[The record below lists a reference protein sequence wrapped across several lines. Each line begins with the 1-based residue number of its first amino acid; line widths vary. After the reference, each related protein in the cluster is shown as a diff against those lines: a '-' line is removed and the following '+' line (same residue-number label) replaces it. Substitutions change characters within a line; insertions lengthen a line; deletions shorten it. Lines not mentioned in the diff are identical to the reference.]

1 MEDRSLQR
9 LADEIDARLSPH
21 EHSTAV
27 ARWAG
32 MLADHLRLGP
42 DVRARCELAGRLHDI
57 GKVVVPDAILL
68 KPGPLTDQEWEVMRQ
83 HPAQG
88 VRLVALSPRLGRVA
102 TIVRQHHERH
112 DGTGYPDRRAGQ
124 DITIEARILAVCDTW
139 AAMLADRCYR
149 LALSREAS
157 TRGAGRCARQPV

>member
-1 MEDRSLQR
+1 
-9 LADEIDARLSPH
+9 
-21 EHSTAV
+21 
-27 ARWAG
+27 
-32 MLADHLRLGP
+32 
-42 DVRARCELAGRLHDI
+42 
-57 GKVVVPDAILL
+57 
-68 KPGPLTDQEWEVMRQ
+68 MRQ

-88 VRLVALSPRLGRVA
+88 ARLVALSPCLGRVA

-149 LALSREAS
+149 LALSREAARAELAAA
-157 TRGAGRCARQPV
+157 RGSQLDPQVLDPFLKLQGSGAIGELRRTHQRGLSDAAAASVQRR